1 MAPYSTSTCRR
12 DPTTQARIL
21 LVEFDEA
28 FRTALA
34 ATLRDD
40 DYTVVEYRHPAEVPP
55 QSAPAA
61 GVVIGDCLPS
71 HDGLALADRVHA
83 VHPHTPI
90 VICSTYATP
99 YLELE
104 VARRPHI
111 HLLRKPIDYAVL
123 AGLLELCSA
132 REARDN

>member
-1 MAPYSTSTCRR
+1 MAPSSTSICRHE
-12 DPTTQARIL
+12 PTRQAPIL

-34 ATLRDD
+34 AALRDD
-40 DYTVVEYRHPAEVPP
+40 DYTVVEYRQPSQVPA
-55 QSAPAA
+55 QASPAA
-61 GVVIGDCLPS
+61 GLVIGDCQPS
-71 HDGLALADRVHA
+71 QDGLALADRVHA
-83 VHPHTPI
+83 VHPRTPI
-90 VICSTYATP
+90 VVCSAYATP

-123 AGLLELCSA
+123 ACLLEPCSA
-132 REARDN
+132 RGARGN

>member
-1 MAPYSTSTCRR
+1 MAPSSTSTCRR
-12 DPTTQARIL
+12 SPTTQPRIL
-21 LVEFDEA
+21 LVELDEA
-28 FRTALA
+28 FRAALA

-40 DYTVVEYRHPAEVPP
+40 DYAVFEYCHPAEVPA

-61 GVVIGDCLPS
+61 GLLIGDCQPV
-71 HDGLALADRVHA
+71 HDGLALADRLHD
-83 VHPHTPI
+83 VHPRTPI
-90 VICSTYATP
+90 VICSAYATP

-123 AGLLELCSA
+123 AGLLEPCSA
-132 REARDN
+132 REARDI